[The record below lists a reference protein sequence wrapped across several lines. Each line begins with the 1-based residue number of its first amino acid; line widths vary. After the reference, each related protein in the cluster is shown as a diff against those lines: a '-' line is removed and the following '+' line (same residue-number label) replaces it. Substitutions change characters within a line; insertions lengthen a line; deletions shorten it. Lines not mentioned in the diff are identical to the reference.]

1 MLTFHESSK
10 AGWADESRSAAA
22 RDEGS
27 GEMEVVT
34 STRAEPTVEESVSG
48 ERERG
53 VHLREGVFLAL
64 FQIFLDKLLSVTES
78 PPTTTN

>member
-1 MLTFHESSK
+1 MGT
-10 AGWADESRSAAA
+10 
-22 RDEGS
+22 
-27 GEMEVVT
+27 
-34 STRAEPTVEESVSG
+34 
-48 ERERG
+48 ERG